1 MRRADSEN
9 AVSQPWEPLIGS
21 PFFVSCRYRRISVK
35 GFSVADSPN
44 NRDWESKSLF
54 VGGLPT
60 PKTQAPL
67 IEQIARNTA
76 PPHESEEAALH
87 VAWKRPCR
95 KSFAFWSSY
104 SAPSEA
110 SLSYAIRSEG
120 WQSKSAQSF
129 ARLSIEM

>member
-9 AVSQPWEPLIGS
+9 AVSQPWESLIGS

-44 NRDWESKSLF
+44 NRDWESNSLF
-54 VGGLPT
+54 VGELPT

-67 IEQIARNTA
+67 IEKIARNTA
-76 PPHESEEAALH
+76 LPRESEEAALH

-110 SLSYAIRSEG
+110 SFS
-120 WQSKSAQSF
+120 
-129 ARLSIEM
+129 

>member
-21 PFFVSCRYRRISVK
+21 PFFVSCRYRRFSAK

-44 NRDWESKSLF
+44 NRDWESNSLF
-54 VGGLPT
+54 VRGLPT

-76 PPHESEEAALH
+76 PYESEEAALH
-87 VAWKRPCR
+87 VAWKRPLPQILCLLEQLL
-95 KSFAFWSSY
+95 
-104 SAPSEA
+104 SA
-110 SLSYAIRSEG
+110 L
-120 WQSKSAQSF
+120 
-129 ARLSIEM
+129 